1 MADTQ
6 ADQLCTTMKTYGS
19 KPRVFKLEDGEEF
32 MLGSE
37 VGNYMRLFRGDLY
50 KKYPSLWRRKM
61 TAEERRLASEQ
72 IGYSYC
78 NISSNVLLVK
88 KTEVEEI
95 LNGLDDKYRVS
106 SGFDSYAPS
115 VERSSSHHSG
125 AGGRGSKKN
134 SWLSQIPNYSYHLD
148 AVPCA
153 TPINR
158 CTVNAKKIK
167 SFPTWYNMHPPT
179 VFTIDSLSLCI

>member
-1 MADTQ
+1 
-6 ADQLCTTMKTYGS
+6 
-19 KPRVFKLEDGEEF
+19 

-37 VGNYMRLFRGDLY
+37 VGNYLRLFRGDLY

-61 TAEERRLASEQ
+61 SAEERRLASEQ

-88 KTEVEEI
+88 KSEVEEI

-106 SGFDSYAPS
+106 SGFDSYTPS
-115 VERSSSHHSG
+115 VERSSSHHS
-125 AGGRGSKKN
+125 ASGRGSKKN
-134 SWLSQIPNYSYHLD
+134 TWLSQIPNYSYHLD

-158 CTVNAKKIK
+158 CAVNAKKIK
-167 SFPTWYNMHPPT
+167 SFPTWSENNLITLCLPT
-179 VFTIDSLSLCI
+179 PHMLYFSLAMMIRILHHCTRQLSNLRYWYQSD